1 MRLLNSLPL
10 LAVCLIGSSVLP
22 RWFGFIWSG
31 VLGMGK
37 GRQRAQNTVTAGKAV
52 YVISV
57 FLFVLL
63 LLWLCTVSLLGST
76 SAPSIYASF

>member
-1 MRLLNSLPL
+1 
-10 LAVCLIGSSVLP
+10 
-22 RWFGFIWSG
+22 
-31 VLGMGK
+31 MGK